1 MNQQIEIKLKS
12 KIKKE
17 LIVYYDILRSNV
29 DINYIKNDKLE
40 TDQIKS
46 NYSTPFDRSHLV
58 YI

>member
-17 LIVYYDILRSNV
+17 LIVYYYILRSNV

-46 NYSTPFDRSHLV
+46 NYSMPFDRS
-58 YI
+58 